1 MKKSKK
7 NIIALIVYGAK
18 IHILTIVLTCAVP
31 PVAREFETLRAKTS
45 RS

>member
-1 MKKSKK
+1 MKKNME
-7 NIIALIVYGAK
+7 NIIALIMCGAK
-18 IHILTIVLTCAVP
+18 INILTIIITCAVP